1 MYKPIDMDSLK
12 LNNNFKW
19 VVTKDNFFTK
29 EECEYIIEKAD
40 KYSER
45 KKTKYFEQEDS
56 ICLLNIKKT
65 NEQKYLNKFWEA
77 ISIANQVHY
86 NYDIRVFT
94 EIGYNVIDMMWGIGI
109 IHTQIFIQSTN
120 IVH

>member
-45 KKTKYFEQEDS
+45 KKTKYRLRKLKTRSLIRIQPNQVSSWLRIF
-56 ICLLNIKKT
+56 NRIK
-65 NEQKYLNKFWEA
+65 
-77 ISIANQVHY
+77 ANQ
-86 NYDIRVFT
+86 ISKLL
-94 EIGYNVIDMMWGIGI
+94 
-109 IHTQIFIQSTN
+109 TQMIK
-120 IVH
+120 

>member
-45 KKTKYFEQEDS
+45 KKTKYFEQDDS

-65 NEQKYLNKFWEA
+65 NEQKYLDKFWEA
-77 ISIANQVHY
+77 NLNSKSSPLQL
-86 NYDIRVFT
+86 
-94 EIGYNVIDMMWGIGI
+94 
-109 IHTQIFIQSTN
+109 
-120 IVH
+120 

>member
-65 NEQKYLNKFWEA
+65 NEQKYLDKFWEA

-86 NYDIRVFT
+86 NL
-94 EIGYNVIDMMWGIGI
+94 
-109 IHTQIFIQSTN
+109 
-120 IVH
+120 

>member
-45 KKTKYFEQEDS
+45 KK
-56 ICLLNIKKT
+56 LNI
-65 NEQKYLNKFWEA
+65 LNKM
-77 ISIANQVHY
+77 I
-86 NYDIRVFT
+86 VFV
-94 EIGYNVIDMMWGIGI
+94 Y
-109 IHTQIFIQSTN
+109 
-120 IVH
+120 